1 MCEYNDEYLS
11 LGIDDGEDKNLH
23 FFCVVVVML
32 YALSCERTVYK
43 SFLKQRWTSWRP
55 WCLQR
60 RRAWPTRPVRWVWQT
75 FGFLSTSRSAS
86 CCIWPTSQIPS
97 RSFRRC
103 HWWTSS
109 WLTSPLRRSQYP
121 GAPASRLCR
130 CRSCKS
136 RLSSS
141 TSSRHRLWR
150 SSLLVSFL
158 FHLERK

>member
-1 MCEYNDEYLS
+1 MNIFLLLDS
-11 LGIDDGEDKNLH
+11 IDGGIKKFQYFFVLFLFIQERYDDR
-23 FFCVVVVML
+23 ML
-32 YALSCERTVYK
+32 YHIYWFTPK
-43 SFLKQRWTSWRP
+43 WTSWRP

-60 RRAWPTRPVRWVWQT
+60 RRAWLTRPVRWVWQT
-75 FGFLSTSRSAS
+75 FGFLWKWQSAS

-109 WLTSPLRRSQYP
+109 WSTSPLRKSQYP
-121 GAPASRLCR
+121 GVPASRLCR
-130 CRSCKS
+130 CRSCTS

-141 TSSRHRLWR
+141 TSSRRRLWR

-158 FHLERK
+158 LIIKEKLVR